1 MDGPADDRAV
11 ARQRAAEGWGH
22 LTALF
27 RDGVPQLS
35 EAVRAFREAERLQ
48 RLAGAGEEFVTTLL
62 GLSLA
67 LRLRRDPDEARRAVV
82 LAQELV
88 NVVRRDRG
96 DAEALPYRSAL
107 EAACR
112 DLAEVERGEAAIRAA
127 EEGIDACD
135 RTIALARRLH
145 APDVIPAS
153 QAAKATLLT
162 RLVALRSLRS
172 PEAAGPLR
180 RSAERLYRAALEAW
194 PARDIEGRAVAE
206 IEYAEALAEGG
217 DAARAA
223 RLARDAVELLRG
235 VPNRYLQARAARAEA
250 RAALAA
256 GQPDA
261 LDLLQAAAGA
271 FRALGCEWDARQ
283 VEALL

>member
-27 RDGVPQLS
+27 RDGVPRLS
-35 EAVRAFREAERLQ
+35 EAVQAFREAERLR
-48 RLAGAGEEFVTTLL
+48 RLAGAGEDFVPTLL

-67 LRLRRDPDEARRAVV
+67 LRLLRDPDEARRAVV

-107 EAACR
+107 EAAYR
-112 DLAEVERGEAAIRAA
+112 DLAEVERGDAAIRAA

-145 APDVIPAS
+145 VPDVIPAS
-153 QAAKATLLT
+153 QAAKAALLT
-162 RLVALRSLRS
+162 RL
-172 PEAAGPLR
+172 AAVVRPPAAARTLHR
-180 RSAERLYRAALEAW
+180 DAERLYRAALGVW
-194 PARDIEGRAVAE
+194 PARDVEGRAVAE
-206 IEYAEALAEGG
+206 LEYAEALAEGG
-217 DAARAA
+217 DAARAE
-223 RLARDAVELLRG
+223 RLAQDAVELLRG
-235 VPNRYLQARAARAEA
+235 VPNRYLRARAARAEA
-250 RAALAA
+250 RAALAT
-256 GQPDA
+256 GRPDA
-261 LDLLQAAAGA
+261 LDLLQAAAAA